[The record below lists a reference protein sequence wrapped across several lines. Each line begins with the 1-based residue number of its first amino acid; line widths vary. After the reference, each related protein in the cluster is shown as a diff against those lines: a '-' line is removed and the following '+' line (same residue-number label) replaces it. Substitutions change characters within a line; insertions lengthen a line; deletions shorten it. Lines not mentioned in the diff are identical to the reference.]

1 MIERLNGLEGLHGRP
16 QNYDALME
24 HPQAIRYVAEFMH
37 QTGLLQQF
45 SFAFIREEEE
55 GTAPELSTLREGL
68 ELEAKDDI

>member
-1 MIERLNGLEGLHGRP
+1 MFACPAFTVGPSIRGLSDFP
-16 QNYDALME
+16 CD
-24 HPQAIRYVAEFMH
+24 VAEFMH